1 MPTLYQRDLD
11 QAKTAL
17 KPWLAGKMPEATDLE
32 IAALTAPQASGFSNE
47 TLFADVRYRL
57 RGEEKLD
64 RLVIRVAPIGYV
76 VYPDYDMSKQF
87 LCMKHLRGTAVPV
100 PEVLWLETED
110 TSLLGNAFFVM
121 RRVDG
126 RVPGDNP
133 SYSVSGWMT
142 EISPDEVRAV
152 WMSAIDCLA
161 NVARIDY
168 RQQGLGFLRDPAQG
182 QTALQQNL
190 EYYRNFQTWASRGV
204 DQPVLETAYAWLLA
218 NQPQDEVEGLV
229 WGDARIGN
237 IIYDGVVPAACV
249 DWESATIGSPE
260 MDLGWTLFLERYHTE
275 GSGHPRLPGMPS
287 RAETIA
293 RFEDKSGHRVRNLD
307 YYEIF
312 AGYRFS
318 CSMVRIAQQLVYYG
332 FMDEAAGL
340 SFEQNNPVVL
350 LLAGLLDNLSIPSTR
365 SATC

>member
-1 MPTLYQRDLD
+1 MPTLYQRDLE
-11 QAKTAL
+11 QARAAL
-17 KPWLAGKMPEATDLE
+17 TPWLAEKMHGASDLE
-32 IAALTAPQASGFSNE
+32 IVTLSAPQASGFSNE

-57 RGEEKLD
+57 QGEETLD
-64 RLVIRVAPIGYV
+64 RLVIRVAPIGYG
-76 VYPDYDMSKQF
+76 VYPDYDMPKQF

-110 TSLLGNAFFVM
+110 TAILGNAFFVM

-133 SYSVSGWMT
+133 SYSVAGWMT
-142 EISPDEVRAV
+142 ELSPAEVRAV
-152 WMSAIDCLA
+152 WMNAIDCLA

-168 RQQGLGFLRDPAQG
+168 RQHGLGFLRDSAQG
-182 QTALQQNL
+182 KTALQQNL
-190 EYYRNFQTWASRGV
+190 KYYREYQVWASRGV
-204 DQPVLETAYAWLLA
+204 EQPVLEAVYSWLLA
-218 NQPQDEVEGLV
+218 NLPQHEVEGLV

-237 IIYDGVVPAACV
+237 IIYDGIVPAACV
-249 DWESATIGSPE
+249 DWESATVGSPE

-287 RAETIA
+287 RAETVA
-293 RFEDKSGHRVRNLD
+293 RFEARSGHQVRNLD

-318 CSMVRIAQQLVYYG
+318 CSMVRIAQQLVHYG

-340 SFEQNNPVVL
+340 HYEQNNPVVL
-350 LLAGLLDNLSIPSTR
+350 LLADLLDKLSLPSVR
-365 SATC
+365 SVPC